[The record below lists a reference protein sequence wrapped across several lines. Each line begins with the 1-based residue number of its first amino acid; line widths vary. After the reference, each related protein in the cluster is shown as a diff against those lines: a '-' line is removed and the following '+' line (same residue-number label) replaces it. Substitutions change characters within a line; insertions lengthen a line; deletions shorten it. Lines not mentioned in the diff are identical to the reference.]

1 MKQFSNKQRVC
12 KNKTKRHNK
21 RNKTRKGGAP
31 TTNRNRYPTNRKY
44 SPPPSRLS
52 NTTTL
57 KSGKKKIGTVVVRTD
72 HGMKPSP
79 FPQPPSEPNGYLE
92 RKAAKK
98 EEENKKK
105 SSLYGRISRF
115 LNPITKKPHTN
126 KKNSLLRYALYNSRK
141 ASGVNK

>member
-57 KSGKKKIGTVVVRTD
+57 KSGKNKGTVVVRTD
-72 HGMKPSP
+72 HGRKPSP
-79 FPQPPSEPNGYLE
+79 FPQPPSEPNSYLE
-92 RKAAKK
+92 RKAKKK

-126 KKNSLLRYALYNSRK
+126 KKNSLINLAFHNSRK
-141 ASGVNK
+141 ARGVNK